1 MGCHSQRFGFRQLG
15 NVGEPMISPEHLQ
28 QLLQRVH
35 SATQKRDASLNS
47 LNDMSAGTLSSND
60 AAERAAEFVTDAF
73 HVHVVA
79 VAEQAAA
86 MATEVQAAGRGAET
100 SHRKV
105 RAMDD
110 RLSNVRDALK
120 VVQAVVQQRASVSK
134 VSVAVENGEYETAV
148 NCIVQYDSVSNILS
162 GFPDVAKSGR
172 ATAHNGSDD
181 DSAASGSGGQ
191 ISSLSFG
198 DDAPDSLSSADTI
211 KHARNQ
217 LRVALNNEVDA
228 ACKAKLEPSVCRF
241 ATMLAQLGYVDEG
254 CGKFTNFVVDGVK
267 ADLQSFVDLTLRDV
281 AAGKTTHL
289 IACVSVLD
297 RIAAAVEKHKPFMD
311 KTFPGRSHNFV
322 LALHS
327 EATHYGVDVLKDFLS
342 SRRGVV
348 GKVQAQKRFE
358 GSAVTSVDPRSLD
371 QTLEDIAH
379 LLTCCHQYLT
389 YVSHCITAHLDPAHE
404 KAELNR
410 LRSKI
415 QDSALLKE
423 VSGLMNVYV
432 PVQADYLQAA
442 FRVVAA
448 QCDEGIAQHLKPLRP
463 ALETSAAPGNFTE
476 AIMGTIWG
484 SGNAGAASAQSAGS
498 SGKLTQDL
506 APGTKRFKMILAE
519 LDVTLV
525 DDLFHVLLVAIR
537 RAVGTRDVTIASAT
551 VNAINQ
557 VLTDQLVP
565 ELRRR
570 LATNATLADNS
581 LSPVASI
588 VEARLKAL
596 WLQAAYNAA
605 EYTGKLSVDFDQV
618 AAANIICADLV
629 RHTEQKHDFSASAAR
644 LR

>member
-1 MGCHSQRFGFRQLG
+1 MGCHSQRFVFRQLG

-28 QLLQRVH
+28 KLLQRVH
-35 SATQKRDASLNS
+35 TATQKRDASLNS

-172 ATAHNGSDD
+172 ATANNGSDD

-217 LRVALNNEVDA
+217 LRVALNSEVDA

-254 CGKFTNFVVDGVK
+254 CGKFTSFVVDGVK

-297 RIAAAVEKHKPFMD
+297 RIAAAMEKHKPFMD

-379 LLTCCHQYLT
+379 LLTCCHQYLS
-389 YVSHCITAHLDPAHE
+389 YVSHCITAHLDPAHD

-506 APGTKRFKMILAE
+506 APGTKRF
-519 LDVTLV
+519 
-525 DDLFHVLLVAIR
+525 R
-537 RAVGTRDVTIASAT
+537 
-551 VNAINQ
+551 
-557 VLTDQLVP
+557 
-565 ELRRR
+565 
-570 LATNATLADNS
+570 
-581 LSPVASI
+581 
-588 VEARLKAL
+588 
-596 WLQAAYNAA
+596 
-605 EYTGKLSVDFDQV
+605 
-618 AAANIICADLV
+618 
-629 RHTEQKHDFSASAAR
+629 
-644 LR
+644 